1 MSTSLKSAGPIFW
14 VAAIV
19 FSTNVAVAAPAVS
32 HSVKVSAK
40 TSASGQ
46 STVGARTKK
55 NQAARRHSTRRHTRA
70 WLIPPPPAYMPS
82 ILPEL
87 YSRQATRAVQEET
100 EVAEDG
106 ELRAPEN
113 PYKKYIHTPA
123 GDAPQ
128 PVQSRKGVT
137 TWSQRS

>member
-1 MSTSLKSAGPIFW
+1 MSTSLKSAGPIFL
-14 VAAIV
+14 AAAVV
-19 FSTNVAVAAPAVS
+19 FSTNMAMAAPAAS
-32 HSVKVSAK
+32 QGARAAAK

-46 STVGARTKK
+46 STARTKK
-55 NQAARRHSTRRHTRA
+55 PQSARRHSARRHTRA

-82 ILPEL
+82 ILPDL
-87 YSRQATRAVQEET
+87 YSRQATRAIQEET
-100 EVAEDG
+100 EVAADG
-106 ELRAPEN
+106 ELRVPEN